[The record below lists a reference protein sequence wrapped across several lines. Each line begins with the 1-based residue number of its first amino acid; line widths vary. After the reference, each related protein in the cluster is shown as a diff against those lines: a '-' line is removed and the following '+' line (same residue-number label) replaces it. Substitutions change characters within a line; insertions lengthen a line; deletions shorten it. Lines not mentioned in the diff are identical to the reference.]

1 VSLNLYSQSAA
12 RNPLF
17 HAFGAQTSNGLS
29 LRRCN
34 VF

>member
-12 RNPLF
+12 QNPLF
-17 HAFGAQTSNGLS
+17 HACGAQTSNGLS
-29 LRRCN
+29 LRLGN